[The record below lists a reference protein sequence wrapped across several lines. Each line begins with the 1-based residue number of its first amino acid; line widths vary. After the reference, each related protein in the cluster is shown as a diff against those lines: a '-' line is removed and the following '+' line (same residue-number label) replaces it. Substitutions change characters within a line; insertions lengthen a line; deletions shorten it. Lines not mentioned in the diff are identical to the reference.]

1 MSGNFESLAEKENQY
16 FFHTYS
22 RLSIDIDRGEGC
34 WLITKSGKRILD
46 MFGGLAVNV
55 LGFCHPEIVHAIEQ
69 QIHKYIHVSNF
80 FYQEPQIQ
88 LAEQILD
95 LSGYSKVFFTNSGTE
110 AVEGSLKIVRKYFE
124 RAAKNKLISFSG
136 SYHGRSYGALSLT
149 SRKKYRDG
157 FEPFISGVHHLK
169 FNSVEDLERNID
181 GSVAAVY
188 LECIQG
194 EGGINVVSK
203 EFADI
208 LSELRNKYG
217 FLLIADEIQSGVGRT
232 GKLHAFENFNL
243 TPDIVAAAKGIGGGL
258 PLGAILGNEKVA
270 DVLTPGI
277 HGSTFGGNPVAA
289 ACGSVIFRKLKTG
302 LMTQVGEI
310 ASYLRGQLENLKVKS
325 SAIKEI
331 RGLGLM
337 IGIELDTDGQQV
349 VDRMLEKGVLVN
361 CTNQTVIRLLPP
373 YVISRDEIDFFIRN
387 LESVL

>member
-1 MSGNFESLAEKENQY
+1 MSDIIETLAEKENQY
-16 FFHTYS
+16 FFRTYNRFS
-22 RLSIDIDRGEGC
+22 VDIDRGEGC
-34 WLITKSGKRILD
+34 WLITRSGRRILD

-55 LGFCHPEIVHAIEQ
+55 LGCCHPEIVQAIEL
-69 QIHKYIHVSNF
+69 QIRKYIHISNF

-95 LSGYSKVFFTNSGTE
+95 LSGFSRIFFTNSGTE

-124 RAAKNKLISFSG
+124 GTSKIKLISFSG

-149 SRKKYRDG
+149 WRKKYRDG
-157 FEPFISGVHHLK
+157 FEPFIRGVHRLK

-181 GSVAAVY
+181 DSVAALY
-188 LECIQG
+188 LESIQG

-203 EFADI
+203 EFAGT
-208 LSELRNKYG
+208 LSELRKKFG

-243 TPDIVAAAKGIGGGL
+243 TPDIVVVAKGIGGGL

-270 DVLTPGI
+270 DVLTPGV

-289 ACGSVIFRKLKTG
+289 ACGSVILGKLKNG
-302 LMTQVGEI
+302 LMTQVKEI
-310 ASYLRGQLENLKVKS
+310 AVYLRGQLENLRVKS

-337 IGIELDTDGQQV
+337 VGIELDPDGQQV
-349 VDRMLEKGVLVN
+349 VERMLERGVLVN
-361 CTNQTVIRLLPP
+361 CTNQNVIRLLPP
-373 YVISRDEIDFFIRN
+373 YIISRDEIDFFIRN